1 MIFEKVRDIL
11 CEQFGKDPDEIT
23 MTTSIIEDFD
33 ADSLD
38 LIDLAMTLEDA
49 FGMEVPDEELESI
62 KTVGDIV
69 KLIEE
74 N

>member
-1 MIFEKVRDIL
+1 
-11 CEQFGKDPDEIT
+11 